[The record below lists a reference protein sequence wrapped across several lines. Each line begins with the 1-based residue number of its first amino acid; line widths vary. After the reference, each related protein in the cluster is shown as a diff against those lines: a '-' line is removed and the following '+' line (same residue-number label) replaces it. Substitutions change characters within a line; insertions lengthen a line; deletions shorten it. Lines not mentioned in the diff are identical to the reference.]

1 MKKFILYIIVL
12 TSFSCVSV
20 QKKLQ
25 KNPDGNFS
33 QRKEN
38 REWKKVVNSYRRKMS
53 DESKKVWSSVEVITD

>member
-1 MKKFILYIIVL
+1 MKKLIIFMFVL
-12 TSFSCVSV
+12 SSFSCVSI

-38 REWKKVVNSYRRKMS
+38 REWKKVVNSYRKKMS
-53 DESKKVWSSVEVITD
+53 DESKKVWGSMEVSTD